1 MYDWEVNCLAPPC
14 VPNFQD
20 RHELPSVAL
29 ILGCHAKAQLN
40 KNDLLEHRILQ
51 CKSYSTNSTSVYWP
65 NILQLHLCFV
75 IIFRTRLQIKYLMD
89 FFFDY
94 AVFCMTTANITY
106 KYAYAGEIYHILQ
119 TCSSSIFY

>member
-1 MYDWEVNCLAPPC
+1 MYYWEVNCLAPPC

-75 IIFRTRLQIKYLMD
+75 IILAKL
-89 FFFDY
+89 
-94 AVFCMTTANITY
+94 
-106 KYAYAGEIYHILQ
+106 
-119 TCSSSIFY
+119 SSILYWPNFLQLKILHIDEHMQVKFIISCKPIVLPLLSISVNKIT